1 MSIPFQC
8 PHCNS
13 VRAANERMAGKTIRC
28 PVCSGNVQLPTLKE
42 IAKAARRAR
51 KDQAFQERLGTLDP
65 ASGESESDDS
75 HDFPPES
82 ADSFVSPS
90 EVAYPSAN
98 ISPSA
103 NASQDDAGEE
113 AIAFEK
119 KKNRDDTEMDMTPM
133 VDVTFL
139 LLIFFMITASFSI
152 QKVFRT
158 PAQKSNE
165 ASVNAVPDPNQDNS
179 DSVIVQ
185 IDEFNS
191 YTVLLPSGEEREIP
205 SKQDLIVLL
214 SEAKGEGDQGPSKLV
229 IRAHEDS
236 THSTVVAALDAGR
249 DANFERF
256 ELTTIEELE

>member
-1 MSIPFQC
+1 MSIRFQC

-13 VRAANERMAGKTIRC
+13 IRAANERMAGKKIRC
-28 PVCSGNVQLPTLKE
+28 PVCSGNVQLPTMEE
-42 IAKAARRAR
+42 IAAAEREAQRM
-51 KDQAFQERLGTLDP
+51 QSFQSQLGNIEPSPGRSNYSAP
-65 ASGESESDDS
+65 ASQ
-75 HDFPPES
+75 
-82 ADSFVSPS
+82 PS
-90 EVAYPSAN
+90 SQSAN
-98 ISPSA
+98 
-103 NASQDDAGEE
+103 NEE
-113 AIAFEK
+113 SSEESLVFEK
-119 KKNRDDTEMDMTPM
+119 KKSRDDTEMDMTPM

-165 ASVNAVPDPNQDNS
+165 ASVNAVPDPNQDTS
-179 DSVIVQ
+179 DSVVVQ

-214 SEAKGEGDQGPSKLV
+214 SEAKSASDEGLSKLV
-229 IRAHEDS
+229 IRAHEES

-249 DANFERF
+249 DANFEKF

>member
-1 MSIPFQC
+1 MSIRFQC
-8 PHCNS
+8 PHCKS
-13 VRAANERMAGKTIRC
+13 IRAANERMAGKKIRC
-28 PVCSGNVQLPTLKE
+28 PVCAGNVQLPTLE
-42 IAKAARRAR
+42 EFARAERSAQQ
-51 KDQAFQERLGTLDP
+51 DQLFQNQLANMSV
-65 ASGESESDDS
+65 ASTESRQPTSSAQFSNSPRESDDEKAE
-75 HDFPPES
+75 ES
-82 ADSFVSPS
+82 
-90 EVAYPSAN
+90 VAF
-98 ISPSA
+98 
-103 NASQDDAGEE
+103 Q
-113 AIAFEK
+113 K

-165 ASVNAVPDPNQDNS
+165 ASVNAIPDPNQENS
-179 DSVIVQ
+179 DSVVVQ

-214 SEAKGEGDQGPSKLV
+214 SEAKGEGDQGPQKLI

>member
-1 MSIPFQC
+1 MSIRFQC

-13 VRAANERMAGKTIRC
+13 IRAANERMAGKKIRC
-28 PVCSGNVQLPTLKE
+28 PVCTGNVQLPTLQE
-42 IAKAARRAR
+42 IADAEREAQQNARLQAQLSTVSATSSSAATYGDNPRSRSNAPT
-51 KDQAFQERLGTLDP
+51 ATVEEEP
-65 ASGESESDDS
+65 EAESLK
-75 HDFPPES
+75 
-82 ADSFVSPS
+82 
-90 EVAYPSAN
+90 
-98 ISPSA
+98 
-103 NASQDDAGEE
+103 
-113 AIAFEK
+113 FEK
-119 KKNRDDTEMDMTPM
+119 KKNRDDSEMDMTPM

-165 ASVNAVPDPNQDNS
+165 ASINAVPDPNQDNS

-214 SEAKGEGDQGPSKLV
+214 SEAKGEGDQGPSKLI

-249 DANFERF
+249 DARFERF
-256 ELTTIEELE
+256 ELTTIEELD

>member
-1 MSIPFQC
+1 MSIRFQC

-13 VRAANERMAGKTIRC
+13 IRAANDRMAGKTIRC
-28 PVCSGNVQLPTLKE
+28 PVCSGNVVLPTLEQIAAAAKE
-42 IAKAARRAR
+42 AKLAE
-51 KDQAFQERLGTLDP
+51 KLQTKL
-65 ASGESESDDS
+65 AS
-75 HDFPPES
+75 
-82 ADSFVSPS
+82 
-90 EVAYPSAN
+90 VASSTAPSAGTAEYM
-98 ISPSA
+98 SFTPKPPSLTEDEQA
-103 NASQDDAGEE
+103 PEE
-113 AIAFEK
+113 SVAFTK

-165 ASVNAVPDPNQDNS
+165 ASVNAVPDPNQENK
-179 DSVIVQ
+179 DSVVIV
-185 IDEFNS
+185 IDEFNA
-191 YTVLLPSGEEREIP
+191 YTVQLPSGEEREVP

-214 SEAKGEGDQGPSKLV
+214 ADTKGGDTGPTKLI

-236 THSTVVAALDAGR
+236 MHSTVVAALDAGR
-249 DANFERF
+249 DAQFEQF

>member
-1 MSIPFQC
+1 
-8 PHCNS
+8 
-13 VRAANERMAGKTIRC
+13 MAGKKIRC
-28 PVCSGNVQLPTLKE
+28 PVCAGNIQLPTLQA
-42 IAKAARRAR
+42 IA
-51 KDQAFQERLGTLDP
+51 QAEREAQQNANLQSQLTVM
-65 ASGESESDDS
+65 ADS
-75 HDFPPES
+75 QGSSPRHATYPTATTATNQTALAEDSPPEES
-82 ADSFVSPS
+82 LSFK
-90 EVAYPSAN
+90 
-98 ISPSA
+98 
-103 NASQDDAGEE
+103 
-113 AIAFEK
+113 K
-119 KKNRDDTEMDMTPM
+119 KKNRDDSEMDMTPM

-165 ASVNAVPDPNQDNS
+165 ASANAVPDPNQDNS
-179 DSVIVQ
+179 DSVVVQ

-214 SEAKGEGDQGPSKLV
+214 SEAKGEGDKGAQKLI

>member
-1 MSIPFQC
+1 MSIRFQC

-13 VRAANERMAGKTIRC
+13 VRAANERMAGKKIRC
-28 PVCSGNVQLPTLKE
+28 PVCTGNVQLPTLEE
-42 IAKAARRAR
+42 IAEAERQAQQN
-51 KDQAFQERLGTLDP
+51 QAFQNRLDSLAPEVGQRTTGNGNSSPPQTLK
-65 ASGESESDDS
+65 
-75 HDFPPES
+75 
-82 ADSFVSPS
+82 AD
-90 EVAYPSAN
+90 EEN
-98 ISPSA
+98 
-103 NASQDDAGEE
+103 GEE
-113 AIAFEK
+113 AMVFTK

-165 ASVNAVPDPNQDNS
+165 ASVNAIPDPNQDNS
-179 DSVIVQ
+179 DSVVVQ

-214 SEAKGEGDQGPSKLV
+214 SEAKGDGEQGSPSKLV

>member
-1 MSIPFQC
+1 
-8 PHCNS
+8 
-13 VRAANERMAGKTIRC
+13 MAGKKIRC
-28 PVCSGNVQLPTLKE
+28 PVCAGNVQLPTLEE
-42 IAKAARRAR
+42 IAAATLENQQNAQL
-51 KDQAFQERLGTLDP
+51 QAKLASAATSTAASYTP
-65 ASGESESDDS
+65 AS
-75 HDFPPES
+75 
-82 ADSFVSPS
+82 SPG
-90 EVAYPSAN
+90 YPST
-98 ISPSA
+98 PSIPI
-103 NASQDDAGEE
+103 EE
-113 AIAFEK
+113 EPEAESLKFEK
-119 KKNRDDTEMDMTPM
+119 KKNRDDSEMDMTPM

-165 ASVNAVPDPNQDNS
+165 ASINAVPDPNQDNS

-191 YTVLLPSGEEREIP
+191 YTVLLPSGEEREVP

-214 SEAKGEGDQGPSKLV
+214 SDTKGEGDQGPQKLI

-256 ELTTIEELE
+256 ELTTIEELD

>member
-1 MSIPFQC
+1 
-8 PHCNS
+8 
-13 VRAANERMAGKTIRC
+13 MAGKKIRC
-28 PVCSGNVQLPTLKE
+28 PVCAGNIQLPTLQA
-42 IAKAARRAR
+42 IA
-51 KDQAFQERLGTLDP
+51 QAEREAQQNANLQSQLTVM
-65 ASGESESDDS
+65 
-75 HDFPPES
+75 
-82 ADSFVSPS
+82 ADSQSSSPRYATYS
-90 EVAYPSAN
+90 TATTATNQNSLAED
-98 ISPSA
+98 SPA
-103 NASQDDAGEE
+103 EE
-113 AIAFEK
+113 SLSFKK
-119 KKNRDDTEMDMTPM
+119 KKNRDDSEMDMTPM

-179 DSVIVQ
+179 DSVVVQ

-214 SEAKGEGDQGPSKLV
+214 SEAKGEGDQGPQKLI

>member
-1 MSIPFQC
+1 MSIRFQC

-13 VRAANERMAGKTIRC
+13 IRAANERMAGKKIRC
-28 PVCSGNVQLPTLKE
+28 PVCSGNVQLPTVE
-42 IAKAARRAR
+42 EVAAAEREAQKMQSFQSQLGNVEPSPGRAGYSAAAP
-51 KDQAFQERLGTLDP
+51 QP
-65 ASGESESDDS
+65 ASN
-75 HDFPPES
+75 S
-82 ADSFVSPS
+82 A
-90 EVAYPSAN
+90 AN
-98 ISPSA
+98 EE
-103 NASQDDAGEE
+103 NGEE
-113 AIAFEK
+113 ALVFEK
-119 KKNRDDTEMDMTPM
+119 KKSRDDTEMDMTPM

-165 ASVNAVPDPNQDNS
+165 ASVNAIPDPNQDNS
-179 DSVIVQ
+179 DSVVVQ

-214 SEAKGEGDQGPSKLV
+214 SEAKSASDDGPSKLV

-249 DANFERF
+249 DANFEKF

>member
-1 MSIPFQC
+1 MSIRFQC

-13 VRAANERMAGKTIRC
+13 IRAANERMAGKKIRC
-28 PVCSGNVQLPTLKE
+28 PVCSGNVQLPTLEE
-42 IAKAARRAR
+42 IAAA
-51 KDQAFQERLGTLDP
+51 EREAQQLQTLQSQLGTIESNANRANYSSP
-65 ASGESESDDS
+65 APQHGTN
-75 HDFPPES
+75 S
-82 ADSFVSPS
+82 AAT
-90 EVAYPSAN
+90 EE
-98 ISPSA
+98 
-103 NASQDDAGEE
+103 NAEE
-113 AIAFEK
+113 AMVFEK
-119 KKNRDDTEMDMTPM
+119 KKNRDDSEMDMTPM

-165 ASVNAVPDPNQDNS
+165 ASVNAVPDPNQDNA

-214 SEAKGEGDQGPSKLV
+214 SEAKGEGDGGPSKLV

-249 DANFERF
+249 DANFEKF

>member
-1 MSIPFQC
+1 
-8 PHCNS
+8 
-13 VRAANERMAGKTIRC
+13 
-28 PVCSGNVQLPTLKE
+28 
-42 IAKAARRAR
+42 
-51 KDQAFQERLGTLDP
+51 
-65 ASGESESDDS
+65 
-75 HDFPPES
+75 
-82 ADSFVSPS
+82 
-90 EVAYPSAN
+90 
-98 ISPSA
+98 
-103 NASQDDAGEE
+103 
-113 AIAFEK
+113 
-119 KKNRDDTEMDMTPM
+119 MDMTPM

-165 ASVNAVPDPNQDNS
+165 ASVNAIPDPNQDNS

-191 YTVLLPSGEEREIP
+191 YSVQLPTGEPREIP

-229 IRAHEDS
+229 IRAHVDS
-236 THSTVVAALDAGR
+236 THSAVVAALDAGR

>member
-1 MSIPFQC
+1 MSIRFQC

-13 VRAANERMAGKTIRC
+13 IRAANERMAGKKIRC
-28 PVCSGNVQLPTLKE
+28 PVCSGNVQLPTIEE
-42 IAKAARRAR
+42 IASAEREAQKM
-51 KDQAFQERLGTLDP
+51 QSFQSQLGSIEPPPGQSSYSTSTPQP
-65 ASGESESDDS
+65 ASNSAANEES
-75 HDFPPES
+75 
-82 ADSFVSPS
+82 
-90 EVAYPSAN
+90 
-98 ISPSA
+98 
-103 NASQDDAGEE
+103 GEE
-113 AIAFEK
+113 PLAFEK
-119 KKNRDDTEMDMTPM
+119 KKSRDDTEMDMTPM

-179 DSVIVQ
+179 DSVVVQ

-214 SEAKGEGDQGPSKLV
+214 SEAKSASDEGPSKLV
-229 IRAHEDS
+229 IRAHEES

-249 DANFERF
+249 DANFEKF

>member
-1 MSIPFQC
+1 MSIRFQC

-13 VRAANERMAGKTIRC
+13 IRAANERMAGKKIRC
-28 PVCSGNVQLPTLKE
+28 PVCSGNVQLPTLEE
-42 IAKAARRAR
+42 IATAERES
-51 KDQAFQERLGTLDP
+51 QQLQNFQSQLGTLD
-65 ASGESESDDS
+65 
-75 HDFPPES
+75 
-82 ADSFVSPS
+82 VSPS
-90 EVAYPSAN
+90 RTNYASSNSSTDSRSVAAEDDSAE
-98 ISPSA
+98 SMV
-103 NASQDDAGEE
+103 
-113 AIAFEK
+113 FEK
-119 KKNRDDTEMDMTPM
+119 KKNRDESEMDMTPM

-165 ASVNAVPDPNQDNS
+165 ASVNAVPDPNQDNA

-249 DANFERF
+249 DANFEKF

>member
-1 MSIPFQC
+1 MSIRFQC

-13 VRAANERMAGKTIRC
+13 IRAANERMAGKKIRC
-28 PVCSGNVQLPTLKE
+28 PVCSGNVQLPSLEE
-42 IAKAARRAR
+42 IAESER
-51 KDQAFQERLGTLDP
+51 QQQQSQIFQNRLETVAPSASATVPKFTAP
-65 ASGESESDDS
+65 AST
-75 HDFPPES
+75 
-82 ADSFVSPS
+82 
-90 EVAYPSAN
+90 
-98 ISPSA
+98 
-103 NASQDDAGEE
+103 SQNVDNDAAGEE
-113 AIAFEK
+113 PMVFTK

-165 ASVNAVPDPNQDNS
+165 ASINAVPDPNQDNS

-214 SEAKGEGDQGPSKLV
+214 SEAKGEGDQGPSKLI

-256 ELTTIEELE
+256 ELTTIEELD

>member
-1 MSIPFQC
+1 MSIRFQC

-13 VRAANERMAGKTIRC
+13 IRAANERMAGKKIRC
-28 PVCSGNVQLPTLKE
+28 PVCSGNVQLPTMEE
-42 IAKAARRAR
+42 IAAAEREAQKMQSFQSQLGNIEPSPGRSNYLASAPQPVS
-51 KDQAFQERLGTLDP
+51 QAANNE
-65 ASGESESDDS
+65 ES
-75 HDFPPES
+75 
-82 ADSFVSPS
+82 
-90 EVAYPSAN
+90 
-98 ISPSA
+98 
-103 NASQDDAGEE
+103 GEE
-113 AIAFEK
+113 ALVFEK
-119 KKNRDDTEMDMTPM
+119 KKDRDDTEMDMTPM

-179 DSVIVQ
+179 DSVVVQ

-214 SEAKGEGDQGPSKLV
+214 SEAKSAGDEGPSKLV
-229 IRAHEDS
+229 IRAHEES

-249 DANFERF
+249 DANFEKF

>member
-1 MSIPFQC
+1 MSIRFQC

-13 VRAANERMAGKTIRC
+13 IRAANERMAGKKIRC
-28 PVCSGNVQLPTLKE
+28 PVCTGNVQLPTLQE
-42 IAKAARRAR
+42 IADAERESQQNSRLQAQLATVATSTASSSNFADPTTPRAA
-51 KDQAFQERLGTLDP
+51 TST
-65 ASGESESDDS
+65 ASLENEPEAESMK
-75 HDFPPES
+75 
-82 ADSFVSPS
+82 
-90 EVAYPSAN
+90 
-98 ISPSA
+98 
-103 NASQDDAGEE
+103 
-113 AIAFEK
+113 FEK
-119 KKNRDDTEMDMTPM
+119 KKNRDNSEMDMTPM

-214 SEAKGEGDQGPSKLV
+214 SEAKGEGDQGPSKLIV
-229 IRAHEDS
+229 RAHEDS
-236 THSTVVAALDAGR
+236 THSTVIAALDAGR

>member
-1 MSIPFQC
+1 MSIRFQC

-13 VRAANERMAGKTIRC
+13 IRAANERMAGKKIRC
-28 PVCSGNVQLPTLKE
+28 PVCSGNVQLPTLEE
-42 IAKAARRAR
+42 IAAAEREAQQL
-51 KDQAFQERLGTLDP
+51 QALQSQLGTIESNANRANYSSP
-65 ASGESESDDS
+65 APQQGTN
-75 HDFPPES
+75 S
-82 ADSFVSPS
+82 AAT
-90 EVAYPSAN
+90 EE
-98 ISPSA
+98 
-103 NASQDDAGEE
+103 NAEE
-113 AIAFEK
+113 AMVFEK
-119 KKNRDDTEMDMTPM
+119 KKNRDDSEMDMTPM

-165 ASVNAVPDPNQDNS
+165 ASTKAEPDPNQDNA
-179 DSVIVQ
+179 DSVVVQ

-214 SEAKGEGDQGPSKLV
+214 SEAKGEGDGGPSKLV

-249 DANFERF
+249 DANFEKF

>member
-1 MSIPFQC
+1 MSIRFQC

-13 VRAANERMAGKTIRC
+13 IRAANERMAGKKIRC
-28 PVCSGNVQLPTLKE
+28 PVCSGNVQLPTLEE
-42 IAKAARRAR
+42 IAAA
-51 KDQAFQERLGTLDP
+51 EREAQQLQTLQSQLGTIESNANRANYSSP
-65 ASGESESDDS
+65 APQQGTN
-75 HDFPPES
+75 S
-82 ADSFVSPS
+82 AAT
-90 EVAYPSAN
+90 EE
-98 ISPSA
+98 
-103 NASQDDAGEE
+103 NAEE
-113 AIAFEK
+113 AMVFEK
-119 KKNRDDTEMDMTPM
+119 KKNRDDSEMDMTPM

-165 ASVNAVPDPNQDNS
+165 ASTKAEPDPNQDNA
-179 DSVIVQ
+179 DSVVVQ

-214 SEAKGEGDQGPSKLV
+214 SEAKGEGEGGPSKLV

-249 DANFERF
+249 DANFEKF

>member
-1 MSIPFQC
+1 
-8 PHCNS
+8 
-13 VRAANERMAGKTIRC
+13 MAGKKIRC
-28 PVCSGNVQLPTLKE
+28 PVCTGNVQLPTLQE
-42 IAKAARRAR
+42 IADAERESQQNSRLQAQLATVATSTASSSNFADPTTPRAA
-51 KDQAFQERLGTLDP
+51 TST
-65 ASGESESDDS
+65 ASLENEPEAESMK
-75 HDFPPES
+75 
-82 ADSFVSPS
+82 
-90 EVAYPSAN
+90 
-98 ISPSA
+98 
-103 NASQDDAGEE
+103 
-113 AIAFEK
+113 FEK
-119 KKNRDDTEMDMTPM
+119 KKNRDNSEMDMTPM

-214 SEAKGEGDQGPSKLV
+214 SEAKGEGDQGPSKLIV
-229 IRAHEDS
+229 RAHEDS
-236 THSTVVAALDAGR
+236 THSTVIAALDAGR